1 MAGRVLSRL
10 YFPMRTQSGR
20 GVLVS
25 FGYPMPD
32 EEEKVPPDLHPRQ
45 TIDELLDDA
54 QKLRDAITKQLHKIR
69 RDGLTQHTDPPLL
82 EPDRRKRRSER
93 H

>member
-1 MAGRVLSRL
+1 
-10 YFPMRTQSGR
+10 
-20 GVLVS
+20 
-25 FGYPMPD
+25 MPD

-69 RDGLTQHTDPPLL
+69 RDGLTQHTDPPPVQ
-82 EPDRRKRRSER
+82 PDRRKRSRQR
-93 H
+93 HD